1 MESMDFGPG
10 HSASYYAA
18 SAGLQP
24 ARPTLRGAQT
34 ADLCIV
40 GGGYT
45 GLNAALRAAEL
56 GHSVILLEAKRI
68 GWGASGRNGG
78 QVIWGQR
85 QDQIALE
92 VSEGREAARALWDLS
107 REALARVRALIE
119 THAIDAE
126 LRHGH
131 LSAAWKPAHADELK
145 AYAVHMTRNYGYEA
159 ARYVAKADMPDHVAS
174 ARYHGGLFDAESM
187 HLHPLKFAYGI
198 AKAAETAGA
207 RLFEDSAAIELIK
220 GGAPIVRTAEG
231 QVRSKF
237 VVLACNGY
245 LGGLER
251 TIAPYILP
259 IDNYIVATEPF
270 DEQRARDLIPCG
282 AAVSDTK
289 FVLDYYRISA
299 DGRLIFGGGET
310 YGGGG
315 PADVREF
322 VRPYVERVF
331 PQLAG
336 VKLDYGWGGTLAITM
351 PRMPHVGRIDGNVYF
366 AHGYSGHGV
375 ATASQMGALIA
386 DAIHGQAAKFDVY
399 GSLKIPKLP
408 GGAWLRRPLLTA
420 ALLWYSL
427 RDRL

>member
-1 MESMDFGPG
+1 MDFGPA
-10 HSASYYAA
+10 HPASYYAA
-18 SAGLQP
+18 SAAAQP
-24 ARPTLRGAQT
+24 ARPTLRGRQN
-34 ADLCIV
+34 ADICVV

-45 GLNAALRAAEL
+45 GLNAALRARAL
-56 GHSVILLEAKRI
+56 GYSVVVLEAKRV

-85 QDQIALE
+85 QDQTMLE
-92 VSEGREAARALWDLS
+92 TFAGHETAKALWDLS
-107 REALARVRALIE
+107 REALTHVRGLIE
-119 THAIDAE
+119 THGIDAE
-126 LRHGH
+126 LRQGH

-145 AYAVHMTRNYGYEA
+145 AYGDHMARIYGYDAVRFVPKAEIQN
-159 ARYVAKADMPDHVAS
+159 YVAS
-174 ARYHGGLFDAESM
+174 NLYHGGLHDTESM
-187 HLHPLKFAYGI
+187 HLHPLKFAQGI
-198 AKAAETAGA
+198 ARAAEMAGA
-207 RLFEDSAAIELIK
+207 QIYEDSAVIEVIK
-220 GGAPIVRTAEG
+220 GGAPVLRTAEG
-231 QVRSKF
+231 LVRAKF
-237 VVLACNGY
+237 AILACNGY

-259 IDNYIVATEPF
+259 IDNYIVATEPLG
-270 DEQRARDLIPCG
+270 ETRARDLIPSG

-310 YGGGG
+310 YGGRG
-315 PADVREF
+315 PSDIREF

-336 VKLDYGWGGTLAITM
+336 VKLDYGWGGTLAITW

-366 AHGYSGHGV
+366 AHGYSGQGV
-375 ATASQMGALIA
+375 AIASQMGALIA

-408 GGAWLRRPLLTA
+408 GGALLRRPLLTA
-420 ALLWYSL
+420 ALLWYGL

>member
-1 MESMDFGPG
+1 MDSGPG
-10 HSASYYAA
+10 HAPSYYAA
-18 SAGLQP
+18 SAGPQAP
-24 ARPTLRGAQT
+24 RPTLRGAHT
-34 ADLCIV
+34 ADVCIV

-56 GHSVILLEAKRI
+56 GLTVVLLESKRI

-85 QDQIALE
+85 QDQTTLE
-92 VSEGREAARALWDLS
+92 SFAGPDGARALWGLS
-107 REALARVRALIE
+107 REALNHVRTLIE
-119 THAIDAE
+119 RHGIDAE

-145 AYAVHMTRNYGYEA
+145 AYVDHMAQRYDYRAAGYVSKSE
-159 ARYVAKADMPDHVAS
+159 MPAHVAS
-174 ARYHGGLFDAESM
+174 ARYHGGVLDSESL
-187 HLHPLKFAYGI
+187 HLHPLKFAIGT
-198 AKAAETAGA
+198 ARAAEAAGA
-207 RLFEDSAAIELIK
+207 KLYEDSAVIEIVK

-231 QVRSKF
+231 QVRAKF

-245 LGGLER
+245 LAGLER

-259 IDNYIVATEPF
+259 IDNYIVATEPLG
-270 DEQRARDLIPCG
+270 EVRARDLIPCG
-282 AAVSDTK
+282 AAVADTK

-315 PADVREF
+315 PADICEF
-322 VRPYVERVF
+322 VRPSLERVF

-336 VKLDYGWGGTLAITM
+336 VKLDYGWDGTLAITW

-366 AHGYSGHGV
+366 AHGYSGQGV
-375 ATASQMGALIA
+375 AIASHMGALIA

-408 GGAWLRRPLLTA
+408 GGALLRRPLLTA
-420 ALLWYSL
+420 ALLWYGL